1 MNIILFDSEARHQ
14 LLPFTHTRP
23 VADIRCGIMTMR
35 SRWELLLQCGSSTL
49 TQPYLQQAFPPLPND
64 HNIYVNAAIF
74 ATQDLADVICRLR
87 DEEALVQDE
96 ILIAARSRQAFSTP
110 EELWTAAKSFVPVA
124 YRSFF
129 NSLDFVWE
137 IFTRNGRAISDD
149 FTLLTKGRQSQ
160 ELPEYV
166 TAIGKEN
173 IFIEPGAK
181 VYPCIINASTGPVYI
196 GREAEI
202 MEGCMIRGPFSLNE
216 HAVLKM
222 GSKVYGPTT
231 VGNGS
236 KVGGEISNVVFF
248 ANSNKGHD
256 GFLGN
261 AVIGEWCNLGAD
273 TNCSNLKNNYDEVK
287 IWNEHEQKSVR
298 TGLQF
303 CGLLMGDHSKCSI
316 NTMFNTGTVV
326 GVSANIFGSG
336 FPEKF
341 VPSFSWG
348 NGNEATTYKLEKAID
363 TANRMMARRNTELS
377 AAEIAVL
384 KHVFDNTEKQ
394 RTLIHANA

>member
-1 MNIILFDSEARHQ
+1 MNTILFDSDVRHQ

-23 VADIRCGIMTMR
+23 VADIRCGIITMR
-35 SRWELLLQCGSSTL
+35 NRWELLLQSGSSTL
-49 TQPYLQQAFPPLPND
+49 TQQYLQQAFPLLPND
-64 HNIYVNAAIF
+64 LNVYINAAIF
-74 ATQDLADVICRLR
+74 ATQDLADVITQLHK
-87 DEEALVQDE
+87 DEALVQNN
-96 ILIAARSRQAFSTP
+96 ILIAFKRDQAFLSP
-110 EELWTAAKSFVPVA
+110 EELLATAKKYTQVT

-129 NSLDFVWE
+129 NSLNFVWD
-137 IFTRNGRAISDD
+137 IFTQNGRAISED
-149 FTLLTKGRQSQ
+149 FALLTKGRQSQ

-166 TAIGKEN
+166 TAIGREN
-173 IFIEPGAK
+173 IFIEPGARM
-181 VYPCIINASTGPVYI
+181 YPCIINAGTGPVYI
-196 GREAEI
+196 GKDAEV
-202 MEGCMIRGPFSLNE
+202 MEGSLIRGPFALNE

-231 VGNGS
+231 IGNNC
-236 KVGGEISNVVFF
+236 KVGGEISNVVFL

-256 GFLGN
+256 GLLRN

-316 NTMFNTGTVV
+316 NTMFNTGTVI

-348 NGNEATTYKLEKAID
+348 NGSEATTYKLEKAID
-363 TANRMMARRNTELS
+363 TANRMMARRNTGLS
-377 AAEIAVL
+377 TAEIAVL
-384 KHVFDNTEKQ
+384 KHIFDNTEKQ
-394 RTLIHANA
+394 RALIHADA